1 MCTPPPARRYLP
13 LYRAR
18 RFVYF
23 VAATSPGQCATE
35 APAVCARLAAASG
48 LGSWC
53 CVWQRCFLGVC
64 DFPLHLPGDPS
75 VRSSVT
81 GGAELGRWAEEPR
94 VRSCLFLRAD
104 GCRGWRRLRTAVG
117 VGLRAPSARVSSRP
131 GDGPAGTSRFCP
143 LRSSMTE
150 G

>member
-1 MCTPPPARRYLP
+1 MSVRPSPAAL
-13 LYRAR
+13 
-18 RFVYF
+18 
-23 VAATSPGQCATE
+23 S
-35 APAVCARLAAASG
+35 LAAG
-48 LGSWC
+48 
-53 CVWQRCFLGVC
+53 QR
-64 DFPLHLPGDPS
+64 S
-75 VRSSVT
+75 
-81 GGAELGRWAEEPR
+81 
-94 VRSCLFLRAD
+94 LFLRAD